1 MKIIFRG
8 VKDESETKLLQ
19 WQLMVRQARSF
30 VIRWDRSI
38 VETSFR
44 YEPFL
49 VRLMTPTRWYRRTLE
64 IARAK
69 GTYGRAIDN
78 RGATLHEPA
87 WLGEHQL
94 VLGLCKLTCIRGRTW
109 PGLTDRLLVFFF
121 NSLLAAFLVRISAST
136 LAETDCISTL
146 RFTSSMT
153 VSDNVSCLAEQK
165 AATMIL
171 SHRFSLTLSHRRR
184 RRHRE

>member
-49 VRLMTPTRWYRRTLE
+49 VRLMTPTR
-64 IARAK
+64 
-69 GTYGRAIDN
+69 
-78 RGATLHEPA
+78 
-87 WLGEHQL
+87 
-94 VLGLCKLTCIRGRTW
+94 
-109 PGLTDRLLVFFF
+109 
-121 NSLLAAFLVRISAST
+121 
-136 LAETDCISTL
+136 
-146 RFTSSMT
+146 
-153 VSDNVSCLAEQK
+153 
-165 AATMIL
+165 
-171 SHRFSLTLSHRRR
+171 
-184 RRHRE
+184 